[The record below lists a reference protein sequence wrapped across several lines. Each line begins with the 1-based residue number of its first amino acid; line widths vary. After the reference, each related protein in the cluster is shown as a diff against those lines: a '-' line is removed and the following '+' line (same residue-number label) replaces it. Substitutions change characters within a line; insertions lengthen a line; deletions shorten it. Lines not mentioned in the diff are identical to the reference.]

1 VRIDDILFDLDHWL
15 KDGQRTFDEEIARTQ
30 ALWQKRVDTQLAE
43 KADEDAKIADTQ
55 ITAVNKALESGPI
68 RGFRFK
74 RPTRHLQS
82 DRQLATSNRFVGIPV
97 AVVFKHPLKGM
108 WGIVVGD
115 HDSPERRQRLDMETK
130 AGRKHRIDDTAGI
143 LVTIRQNAG
152 NKIEDNIPIENLLH
166 RK

>member
-15 KDGQRTFDEEIARTQ
+15 KDGQRTYDEEIERTQ
-30 ALWQKRVDTQLAE
+30 ALWQKRVDAQLAE
-43 KADEDAKIADTQ
+43 KADEQAETANAQ
-55 ITAVNKALESGPI
+55 ITAVDKALESAPL
-68 RGFRFK
+68 RGFQFK
-74 RPTRHLQS
+74 RPTRQLQS

-97 AVVFKHPLKGM
+97 VVVFKHPLEGM
-108 WGIVVGD
+108 WGIVIGD
-115 HDSPERRQRLDMETK
+115 HDSPERCQRLDMETK